1 VSKQIPAITPELAE
15 WIGRQKVFFVASAPL
30 SADGHVN
37 CSPKGGDTLRVIDP
51 RSVAYADYTG
61 SGAETAAHVNENGR
75 IVLMFCAF
83 EGPPQIARLHGRA
96 EVVEPS
102 HPEYASLAG
111 LFPSH
116 PGVRA
121 IIRVAVSRIS
131 TSCGYA
137 VPFMNYQADRDTLDR
152 WTTSK
157 GPEGVR
163 AYRREKNKTSID
175 GLPAL
180 QVG

>member
-1 VSKQIPAITPELAE
+1 MSKQISTITPELTE

-37 CSPKGGDTLRVIDP
+37 CSPKGGDAFRVLGA

-96 EVVEPS
+96 EVLEPF
-102 HPEYASLAG
+102 HPEYASLASH
-111 LFPSH
+111 FPSH

-137 VPFMNYQADRDTLDR
+137 VPFMNYEAPRDTLDR
-152 WTTSK
+152 WATSK

-163 AYRREKNKTSID
+163 AYRREKNKASID